1 MQNEQAIPSNYR
13 YYLKWIIWALVL
25 QFALANISAA
35 IYAYKFTHFFK
46 NPPDWDVAH
55 PRNVFDKTWKLFKG
69 PSFGKEENEKQPTF
83 PYQGLT
89 LSLSNGGKID
99 AWYSQVPNPLGTI
112 CLFHGLTSSKAF
124 YIDEAN
130 EFRNYGFN
138 VFLLDFRGHGKS
150 AGMQTTIGYN
160 EAEEIKLAYDYL
172 KAKGQTSIYLYGGS
186 MGAVA
191 VARGVAIYHLNP
203 SGIILDMPFDGLLD
217 HLKARG
223 RSFGFPQSLF
233 AVPVACWMSLE
244 SSIPVFSHKTST
256 YAKDIHC
263 PVLLE
268 WGTADHL
275 VTQKETKD
283 IFNALAS
290 KNKRLV
296 VYDHG
301 VHSSFLRQDPFKWK
315 EAMHSF
321 LFAH

>member
-138 VFLLDFRGHGKS
+138 VFL
-150 AGMQTTIGYN
+150 
-160 EAEEIKLAYDYL
+160 
-172 KAKGQTSIYLYGGS
+172 
-186 MGAVA
+186 
-191 VARGVAIYHLNP
+191 
-203 SGIILDMPFDGLLD
+203 
-217 HLKARG
+217 
-223 RSFGFPQSLF
+223 
-233 AVPVACWMSLE
+233 
-244 SSIPVFSHKTST
+244 
-256 YAKDIHC
+256 
-263 PVLLE
+263 
-268 WGTADHL
+268 
-275 VTQKETKD
+275 
-283 IFNALAS
+283 
-290 KNKRLV
+290 
-296 VYDHG
+296 
-301 VHSSFLRQDPFKWK
+301 
-315 EAMHSF
+315 
-321 LFAH
+321 